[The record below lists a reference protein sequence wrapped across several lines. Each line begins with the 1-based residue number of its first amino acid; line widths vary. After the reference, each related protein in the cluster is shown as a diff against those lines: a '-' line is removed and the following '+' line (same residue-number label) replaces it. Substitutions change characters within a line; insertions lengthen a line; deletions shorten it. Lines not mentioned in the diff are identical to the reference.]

1 MAIFRLKGY
10 QIFKDRHGRQRCYHR
25 ATRTAIDLE
34 KNPIGS
40 AGFLA
45 ECARIDAL
53 AKAGIA
59 ANPGT
64 LGLLITKYRKHTA
77 FTELAPRTRADYQKV
92 FDYLQPISREKITRF
107 KSPFIVKLR
116 DKAFEK
122 HGRWFANYTITVL
135 RLLFT
140 WGKERGFVETNPAMG
155 IRAIKR
161 SKGMADANR
170 PWTDDER
177 NIVLET
183 VPAHMKLPIA
193 LMMFTGLDPQDA
205 MKLKKS
211 AIKEGMIDTA
221 RGKTKV
227 AVWMPLPEPLLEVL
241 NVSPKHDAI
250 TLCASSRGVPWTIS
264 GFRASWR
271 KVKLKLEADGSIGA
285 GLTLKGLRH
294 TVATILA
301 EIGKTPDEIANVLGQ
316 KTPDMARHYSKHANR
331 TEINTKTVADFTQE
345 LDRRRTNSVKPN

>member
-1 MAIFRLKGY
+1 MTVVRVKGY
-10 QIFKDRHGRQRCYHR
+10 KIFKDRHGKMRCYHR
-25 ATRTAIDLE
+25 ATSAAIDLI
-34 KNPIGS
+34 KNPLGS
-40 AGFLA
+40 AGFFA

-59 ANPGT
+59 ASPGT
-64 LGLLITKYRKHTA
+64 LGLLITKYRKHSA
-77 FTELAPRTRADYQKV
+77 FTELAPRTKTDYQKV
-92 FDYLQPISREKITRF
+92 FDYLQPISSEKLARF

-116 DKAFEK
+116 DKALEQ

-161 SKGMADANR
+161 PKGMADANR
-170 PWTDDER
+170 PWADHER
-177 NIVLET
+177 NAVLEA
-183 VPAHMKLPIA
+183 VPTHMKLPIA

-205 MKLKKS
+205 VKLKKS
-211 AIKEGMIDTA
+211 TIKDGLIDTA
-221 RGKTKV
+221 RGKTSV
-227 AVWMPLPEPLLEVL
+227 AVWMPVPEPLLQILAEA
-241 NVSPKHDAI
+241 PDHDAI
-250 TLCASSRGVPWTIS
+250 TLCANSRGRPWTIS

-271 KVKLKLEADGSIGA
+271 KVKLKLEKDGVIDT

-301 EIGKTPDEIANVLGQ
+301 EMGKTPDEIKNVLGQ
-316 KTPDMARHYSKHANR
+316 KTDAMARHYSKRANR
-331 TEINTKTVADFTQE
+331 TEINTKTVADFSVE
-345 LDRRRTNSVKPN
+345 LDRRRTNSVKPD